1 MLKRPELP
9 GGFQGNVFKD
19 GEGEGCR
26 MCDQLMDVLLTGW
39 WGGNQESASPARQ
52 FLVPWGLHVYGQF
65 ATNFFHLVGVS
76 VSAKQLKDLA
86 QNVINSPRGR
96 TKGP

>member
-1 MLKRPELP
+1 MKESIAFLARSNKESRQVVLKRPELP

-39 WGGNQESASPARQ
+39 WGGNQESDSFWFR
-52 FLVPWGLHVYGQF
+52 GVYMF
-65 ATNFFHLVGVS
+65 MDSL
-76 VSAKQLKDLA
+76 QLT
-86 QNVINSPRGR
+86 SS
-96 TKGP
+96 TW